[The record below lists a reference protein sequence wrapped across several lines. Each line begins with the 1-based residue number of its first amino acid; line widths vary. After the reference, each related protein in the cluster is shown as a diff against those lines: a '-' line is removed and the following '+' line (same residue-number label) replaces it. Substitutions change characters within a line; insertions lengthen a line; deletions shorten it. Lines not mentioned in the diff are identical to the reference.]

1 MKRILLLSA
10 LLSLYS
16 ISVSGQYQPFSITH
30 GPWLCDMSETAVTI
44 VWLTNRNALSW
55 VEIAP
60 DDGSHFYG
68 EERPK
73 YYDTYMGRK
82 QASTMLHKVRVEN
95 LSPGKKYRYAVFSRE
110 VL

>member
-60 DDGSHFYG
+60 TT
-68 EERPK
+68 EVI
-73 YYDTYMGRK
+73 
-82 QASTMLHKVRVEN
+82 STEKN
-95 LSPGKKYRYAVFSRE
+95 
-110 VL
+110 VLNTTTPIWDVNRLPRCFIK